1 MTIQQPIRVKII
13 FFLSIVKCQNSAPLK
28 IVTIPGDV
36 SKILKYLFIV
46 GFGLAFVLLSW
57 LYVASSAGVFMWNWS
72 KNQGAPQVI
81 REYRWKMRNI
91 DMDVDTLVRETFK
104 LSEKPPEEFEKFKAA
119 AITDLEERGLR

>member
-1 MTIQQPIRVKII
+1 MDANFRKIGMRISWFTGATKPLSVEAKNRPIWK
-13 FFLSIVKCQNSAPLK
+13 N
-28 IVTIPGDV
+28 
-36 SKILKYLFIV
+36 ILKYLFIV